1 MKMKSKIR
9 WELIISSII
18 CLLPIIMGVVLYN
31 QLPETIA
38 THFGLNGEPDGYSSK
53 NFVVFGL
60 PLLMFGLNIFLQ
72 FALNTDPKKQNMDKV
87 LRSVAIWMVPVMSV
101 MMSAFVLFKAIGNE
115 VAIEVIVPVFVG
127 SLFAIIGNYMPKT
140 KQNYTMG
147 IRLPWTLDSEE
158 NWNKTH
164 RLAGYLWVVGGILMV
179 VLSLLRLWTTW
190 LLFVIIAVFAFIP
203 AVFSYLYHKK
213 ELKERGQKNENQK

>member
-1 MKMKSKIR
+1 MKGKIR
-9 WELIISSII
+9 LELIISSII
-18 CLLPIIMGVVLYN
+18 CLLPIIMGIVLYN

-60 PLLMFGLNIFLQ
+60 PLLMFGLNVFLQ

-101 MMSAFVLFKAIGNE
+101 MMSSFVLFKAIGNE

-164 RLAGYLWVVGGILMV
+164 RLAGYLWVIGGLLMI

-203 AVFSYLYHKK
+203 SVFSYLYHKK